1 MTEAESLSSA
11 AEDEPPALEAVGRV
25 TLPEA
30 VRLRVVSL
38 AAERLGQLAADEVP
52 ASLRQFARFT
62 PSKRARL
69 AAVPLAAAVETDPTF
84 RANVANGVRQA
95 LPDLVAALE
104 AGTPPAAADPLDVA
118 AAAYVVRTPGWQALV
133 REATESI
140 ERAAERALLA
150 TDAAESRRLAEQL
163 SAAKAAARDERER
176 LRTELA
182 SIRGELD
189 DVRRKLRQATDAQRR
204 AEETQ
209 HSAEAE
215 RDALRRAA
223 ERLGT
228 ASEVELRRARA
239 RIAELEAQVEQA
251 RRAAREGRSSD
262 DLRLWL
268 LIETLTNAAQGLRRE
283 LALPPTEARPAD
295 AVAERLQAAGGA
307 GPPAHQGRSADDPAW
322 LDTLLSVPGVHLVVD
337 GYNVTKT
344 GFGTLPLEAQRTRLV
359 QGAGSLAARTGAEV
373 TVVFDGAERTAP
385 VALPTPRKVRVIF
398 SAPGQLA
405 DEVIVELV
413 RNEPPGRPLVVV
425 SSDREVAEGARVGGA
440 RTVPSTA
447 LLALLGRS

>member
-1 MTEAESLSSA
+1 MTLHPEPLEP
-11 AEDEPPALEAVGRV
+11 EPGRDETPERV
-25 TLPEA
+25 ALPEP

-38 AAERLGQLAADEVP
+38 AAERLGQLSAEEVP

-69 AAVPLAAAVETDPTF
+69 AAVPLAAAVETDPAF
-84 RANVANGVRQA
+84 RANVAQAVRAA
-95 LPDLVAALE
+95 LPDLVTALE

-133 REATESI
+133 REAAQTLEHASQ
-140 ERAAERALLA
+140 RALAA
-150 TDAAESRRLAEQL
+150 TDAAETKRLTEQL
-163 SAAKAAARDERER
+163 AATKAAARDEKER
-176 LRTELA
+176 LRAELGA
-182 SIRGELD
+182 ARSELD
-189 DVRRKLRQATDAQRR
+189 DVRRRLRQATDLQRR
-204 AEETQ
+204 AEEALT
-209 HSAEAE
+209 SAETE

-228 ASEVELRRARA
+228 TSEAELRRTRA
-239 RIAELEAQVEQA
+239 RISELEAQLEQA
-251 RRAAREGRSSD
+251 RRAGREARSSD
-262 DLRLWL
+262 DLRLWV
-268 LIETLTNAAQGLRRE
+268 LIETLSNAAQGLRRE

-295 AVAERLQAAGGA
+295 AVAERLQAAGSG
-307 GPPAHQGRSADDPAW
+307 GPPAHRGLTADDPVW
-322 LDTLLSVPGVHLVVD
+322 LDTLLAVPGVHLIVD

-359 QGAGSLAARTGAEV
+359 QGVGSLSARTGAEV
-373 TVVFDGAERTAP
+373 TVVFDGAERVAP
-385 VALPTPRKVRVIF
+385 VSLPTPRRVRVIF

-413 RNEPPGRPLVVV
+413 RTEPAGRPLVVV
-425 SSDREVAEGARVGGA
+425 SSDREVAEGAQLGGA